1 MLTSTSAVIREVMN
15 LLLKNVKYMGI
26 EQICKTIT
34 NFFDNVRPPFPQLN
48 RLLLVCSM
56 MRRPGLSTIQ
66 SAANIVK
73 DLNKLGIPTG
83 PMPDGSA
90 NLTVG
95 LVFANTKEVYRAL
108 GKDSVTQVGTIPGSY
123 NIVGNGTGT
132 NINFGISVGQIT

>member
-1 MLTSTSAVIREVMN
+1 
-15 LLLKNVKYMGI
+15 MGI
-26 EQICKTIT
+26 EQICKTIS

-56 MRRPGLSTIQ
+56 IRRPGLSVIQ
-66 SAANIVK
+66 SSANIVK

-95 LVFANTKEVYRAL
+95 LVFASTKEIYR
-108 GKDSVTQVGTIPGSY
+108 GMKKDASIQVGIAPASL
-123 NIVGNGTGT
+123 NVVGFGTGT
-132 NINFGISVGQIT
+132 NMSPGQGFAAIN

>member
-1 MLTSTSAVIREVMN
+1 
-15 LLLKNVKYMGI
+15 MGI

-48 RLLLVCSM
+48 GLLLVCSM
-56 MRRPGLSTIQ
+56 IQRPGLSVIQ
-66 SAANIVK
+66 STANIVK

-95 LVFANTKEVYRAL
+95 LVFANTKEIYRGL
-108 GKDSVTQVGTIPGSY
+108 KKDASAQVAFAPGSF
-123 NIVGNGTGT
+123 NIVGQGTST
-132 NINFGISVGQIT
+132 NLNTGKGFAVIN